1 MSDTTIDPGWQ
12 QPSFLAAGSERVGA
26 GDAVDQPASG
36 RPGCDQT
43 PVVRSETGT
52 SIGTPRSLLIV
63 DVETTG
69 TDPRRDRC
77 VELGAL
83 LFSVPDRAVL
93 CQVSALFPVQQNA
106 AEFVNRIS
114 PASTRRKQPRQEAL
128 RLFAAMARQAD
139 AAVAHNAAFDSGWFG
154 VEPLPAL
161 DLPWIC
167 TCEAMVWPGDLHLR
181 SNPSLRDLALAH
193 DIPVWAAH
201 RALTDCVYLAQIFE
215 RCADLEQ
222 RLLEAL
228 QPRHLYRAEVSYDN
242 RHLAKAAGF
251 RWDPESRIWSRRLSE
266 SQRQALEFPVVRL
279 EESSTPAE

>member
-1 MSDTTIDPGWQ
+1 MSGTTSDADWQQSSLLATVSEPVNPGADAPQPPAAKPGSAQTPISTGRESDTN
-12 QPSFLAAGSERVGA
+12 R
-26 GDAVDQPASG
+26 
-36 RPGCDQT
+36 
-43 PVVRSETGT
+43 
-52 SIGTPRSLLIV
+52 TPRSLLIV

-69 TDPRRDRC
+69 MDPRKERC
-77 VELGAL
+77 VELGAA
-83 LFSVPDRAVL
+83 LFSVPDRTTL
-93 CQVSALFPVQQNA
+93 CQVSALFPVEQNA

-114 PASTRRKQPRQEAL
+114 PASTLRKQPWQQAL
-128 RLFAAMARQAD
+128 QLFAAMARQAD
-139 AAVAHNAAFDSGWFG
+139 AAVAHNAAFDSRWFG

-167 TCEAMVWPGDLHLR
+167 TCEAMVWPADLHLR

-201 RALTDCVYLAQIFE
+201 RALTDCIYLAQIFE

-228 QPRHLYRAEVSYDN
+228 QPRHLYRADVSYDN

-251 RWDPESRIWSRRLSE
+251 RWDPESRMWSRRLSE

-279 EESSTPAE
+279 EESGTPAE